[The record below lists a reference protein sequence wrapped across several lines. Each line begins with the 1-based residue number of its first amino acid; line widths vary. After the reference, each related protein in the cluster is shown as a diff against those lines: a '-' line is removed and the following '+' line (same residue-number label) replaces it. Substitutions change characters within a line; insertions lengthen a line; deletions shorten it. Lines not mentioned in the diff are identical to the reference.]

1 MKHLNIKDD
10 LFWVGALDP
19 NLRVFDII
27 MYTPYGTTYN
37 SYVVK
42 GSEKTAIFETVKAE
56 FFDQYIA
63 RLKDLGVEPSEIDY
77 IVVSHTEP
85 DHAGSIGKILEL
97 APKAKI
103 VASPIA
109 INYIKE
115 IVNGDFES
123 IPVKDGDSIS
133 LGNKTLKFMS
143 VPFLHWPDT
152 IYTYVEED
160 KTLITCDSFGSHYS
174 CEEMFDDLIP
184 NEEEYMEA
192 LKYYFDCIFGPYK
205 PYVLKAIK
213 KIENLEIDMILPG
226 HGPVLVEEPMKIVET
241 YRKWSTPESPAKDGK
256 KIVTIPYVSAYGY
269 TETLAKEIA
278 KGIEAAGNIE
288 VRLFNVIHHEI
299 GDIVNSIGESDGLL
313 CGSPT
318 IVGELLEPIRD
329 ILSKLN
335 PVVHGGKL
343 AAAFGS
349 YGWSGEAIPRM
360 EARFKELNMK
370 LYGPSLKINFKPS
383 DDELKEAYEFGLG
396 FGEIIVDKKAFTPM
410 TKAKTTIEEIPTNG
424 GLKLWKCV
432 ICGEIFESE
441 TVPEVC
447 PVCGAGS
454 DQFIEIKREDTNYSI
469 DKEETYVIIGNGA
482 AGFYAAK
489 AIKERNESA
498 IIKLISNEPEHSYVR
513 TQLSDLITEEI

>member
-192 LKYYFDCIFGPYK
+192 LKYYFDCIMGPFK
-205 PYVLKAIK
+205 PYVLKALDKIK
-213 KIENLEIDMILPG
+213 GLDIEIICPG
-226 HGPVLVEEPMKIVET
+226 HGPILRSNPYKVVNLYKE
-241 YRKWSTPESPAKDGK
+241 WSTPAPAKEVK
-256 KIVTIPYVSAYGY
+256 KASIFYVSAYGY
-269 TETLAKEIA
+269 TKQLAEKIA
-278 KGIEAAGNIE
+278 EGIKSTGNLDIN
-288 VRLFNVIHHEI
+288 LFNIIEHDMTELV
-299 GDIVNSIGESDGLL
+299 GEVGSSDAILF
-313 CGSPT
+313 GSPT
-318 IVGELLEPIRD
+318 IVNELVEPVRD
-329 ILSKLN
+329 LMAKLN
-335 PVVHGGKL
+335 PVIHGGKI
-343 AAAFGS
+343 AGAFGS
-349 YGWSGEAIPRM
+349 YGWSGEAVPRI
-360 EARFKELNMK
+360 ESRLKELRMNMPVEGLRIK
-370 LYGPSLKINFKPS
+370 FKPS
-383 DDELKEAYEFGLG
+383 EEETQ
-396 FGEIIVDKKAFTPM
+396 KAFDFGV
-410 TKAKTTIEEIPTNG
+410 E
-424 GLKLWKCV
+424 
-432 ICGEIFESE
+432 
-441 TVPEVC
+441 
-447 PVCGAGS
+447 
-454 DQFIEIKREDTNYSI
+454 
-469 DKEETYVIIGNGA
+469 IGNA
-482 AGFYAAK
+482 LK
-489 AIKERNESA
+489 
-498 IIKLISNEPEHSYVR
+498 
-513 TQLSDLITEEI
+513 

>member
-85 DHAGSIGKILEL
+85 DHAGSIDKILEL
-97 APKAKI
+97 APNAKI

-115 IVNGDFES
+115 IVNKDFES

-192 LKYYFDCIFGPYK
+192 LKYYFDCIMGPFK
-205 PYVLKAIK
+205 PYVLKALDKIK
-213 KIENLEIDMILPG
+213 DLDIEIICPG
-226 HGPVLVEEPMKIVET
+226 HGPILRSNPFKVVNLYKE
-241 YRKWSTPESPAKDGK
+241 WSTPAPANEIK
-256 KIVTIPYVSAYGY
+256 KVSIFYVSAYGY
-269 TETLAKEIA
+269 TKQIAEKIIEGMKSTGNLEINLYNI
-278 KGIEAAGNIE
+278 IEHDMAELVGE
-288 VRLFNVIHHEI
+288 VGSSDAILF
-299 GDIVNSIGESDGLL
+299 
-313 CGSPT
+313 GSPT
-318 IVGELLEPIRD
+318 IVNELLEPVRD
-329 ILSKLN
+329 LLSKLN
-335 PVVHGGKL
+335 PVVHGGKI
-343 AAAFGS
+343 AGAFGS
-349 YGWSGEAIPRM
+349 YGWSGEAVPRI
-360 EARFKELNMK
+360 ETRLKELRMK
-370 LYGPSLKINFKPS
+370 MPAEGLRIKFKPS
-383 DDELKEAYEFGLG
+383 GEESQEAFDFG
-396 FGEIIVDKKAFTPM
+396 VK
-410 TKAKTTIEEIPTNG
+410 
-424 GLKLWKCV
+424 
-432 ICGEIFESE
+432 
-441 TVPEVC
+441 
-447 PVCGAGS
+447 
-454 DQFIEIKREDTNYSI
+454 
-469 DKEETYVIIGNGA
+469 IGNA
-482 AGFYAAK
+482 LK
-489 AIKERNESA
+489 
-498 IIKLISNEPEHSYVR
+498 
-513 TQLSDLITEEI
+513 

>member
-42 GSEKTAIFETVKAE
+42 GSEKTAVFETVKAE

-97 APKAKI
+97 APNAKI

-192 LKYYFDCIFGPYK
+192 LKYYFDCIMGPFK
-205 PYVLKAIK
+205 PYVLKALDKIK
-213 KIENLEIDMILPG
+213 GLDIEIICPG
-226 HGPVLVEEPMKIVET
+226 HGPILRSNPYKVVNLYKE
-241 YRKWSTPESPAKDGK
+241 WSTPAPANEVK
-256 KIVTIPYVSAYGY
+256 KASIFYVSAYGY
-269 TETLAKEIA
+269 TKQLAEKIA
-278 KGIEAAGNIE
+278 EGIKSSGNLDIN
-288 VRLFNVIHHEI
+288 LFNIIEHDMTELV
-299 GDIVNSIGESDGLL
+299 GEVGSSDAILF
-313 CGSPT
+313 GSPT
-318 IVGELLEPIRD
+318 IVNELVEPVRD
-329 ILSKLN
+329 LMAKLN
-335 PVVHGGKL
+335 PVIHGGKI
-343 AAAFGS
+343 AGAFGS
-349 YGWSGEAIPRM
+349 YGWSGEAVPRI
-360 EARFKELNMK
+360 ESRLKELRMK
-370 LYGPSLKINFKPS
+370 MPVEGLRIKFKPS
-383 DDELKEAYEFGLG
+383 EEEAQ
-396 FGEIIVDKKAFTPM
+396 KAFDF
-410 TKAKTTIEEIPTNG
+410 G
-424 GLKLWKCV
+424 V
-432 ICGEIFESE
+432 
-441 TVPEVC
+441 
-447 PVCGAGS
+447 
-454 DQFIEIKREDTNYSI
+454 Q
-469 DKEETYVIIGNGA
+469 IGNA
-482 AGFYAAK
+482 LK
-489 AIKERNESA
+489 
-498 IIKLISNEPEHSYVR
+498 
-513 TQLSDLITEEI
+513 

>member
-192 LKYYFDCIFGPYK
+192 LKYYFDCIMGPFK
-205 PYVLKAIK
+205 PYVLKALDKIK
-213 KIENLEIDMILPG
+213 GLDIEIICPG
-226 HGPVLVEEPMKIVET
+226 HGPILRSNPYKVVNLYKE
-241 YRKWSTPESPAKDGK
+241 WSTPAPANEVK
-256 KIVTIPYVSAYGY
+256 KASIFYVSAYGY
-269 TETLAKEIA
+269 TKQLAEKIA
-278 KGIEAAGNIE
+278 EGIKSTGNLDIN
-288 VRLFNVIHHEI
+288 LFNIIEHDMTELV
-299 GDIVNSIGESDGLL
+299 GEVGSSDAILF
-313 CGSPT
+313 GSPT
-318 IVGELLEPIRD
+318 IVNELVEPVRD
-329 ILSKLN
+329 LMAKLN
-335 PVVHGGKL
+335 PVIHGGKI
-343 AAAFGS
+343 AGAFGS
-349 YGWSGEAIPRM
+349 YGWSGDALKNIEQRFNQLKFTIPVAPLGVM
-360 EARFKELNMK
+360 
-370 LYGPSLKINFKPS
+370 FKPS
-383 DDELKEAYEFGLG
+383 EDELE
-396 FGEIIVDKKAFTPM
+396 KAFAFGHDF
-410 TKAKTTIEEIPTNG
+410 AKETLQCVNG
-424 GLKLWKCV
+424 GQCN
-432 ICGEIFESE
+432 IQ
-441 TVPEVC
+441 
-447 PVCGAGS
+447 A
-454 DQFIEIKREDTNYSI
+454 Q
-469 DKEETYVIIGNGA
+469 
-482 AGFYAAK
+482 
-489 AIKERNESA
+489 
-498 IIKLISNEPEHSYVR
+498 
-513 TQLSDLITEEI
+513 

>member
-42 GSEKTAIFETVKAE
+42 GSEKIAVFETVKAE
-56 FFDQYIA
+56 FFDQYIS

-85 DHAGSIGKILEL
+85 DHAGSIDKMLKL

-109 INYIKE
+109 ISYIKE

-174 CEEMFDDLIP
+174 FEGMFDDLIP

-192 LKYYFDCIFGPYK
+192 LKYYFDCIMGPFK
-205 PYVLKAIK
+205 PYVLKALDKIK
-213 KIENLEIDMILPG
+213 NLDIEIICPG
-226 HGPVLVEEPMKIVET
+226 HGPILRSNPHKVINLYKE
-241 YRKWSTPESPAKDGK
+241 WSAKAKANEVK
-256 KIVTIPYVSAYGY
+256 KASIFYVSAYGY
-269 TETLAKEIA
+269 TKQLAEKIA
-278 KGIEAAGNIE
+278 EGIKSTGNFD
-288 VRLFNVIHHEI
+288 VKLFNIIEHDMTDLV
-299 GDIVNSIGESDGLL
+299 GEVGASDAILF
-313 CGSPT
+313 GSPT
-318 IVGELLEPIRD
+318 IVSELVEPVRD
-329 ILSKLN
+329 LMAKLN
-335 PVVHGGKL
+335 PVVHGGKI
-343 AAAFGS
+343 AGAFGS
-349 YGWSGEAIPRM
+349 YGWSGESVPRIDS
-360 EARFKELNMK
+360 RLKELKMK
-370 LYGPSLKINFKPS
+370 LPCEGLRVKFKPS
-383 DDELKEAYEFGLG
+383 EEE
-396 FGEIIVDKKAFTPM
+396 DKKAFD
-410 TKAKTTIEEIPTNG
+410 
-424 GLKLWKCV
+424 
-432 ICGEIFESE
+432 F
-441 TVPEVC
+441 
-447 PVCGAGS
+447 GA
-454 DQFIEIKREDTNYSI
+454 T
-469 DKEETYVIIGNGA
+469 IGNA
-482 AGFYAAK
+482 LK
-489 AIKERNESA
+489 
-498 IIKLISNEPEHSYVR
+498 
-513 TQLSDLITEEI
+513 

>member
-192 LKYYFDCIFGPYK
+192 LKYYFDCIMGPFK
-205 PYVLKAIK
+205 PYVLKALDKIK
-213 KIENLEIDMILPG
+213 GLDIEIICPG
-226 HGPVLVEEPMKIVET
+226 HGPILRSNPYKVVNLYKE
-241 YRKWSTPESPAKDGK
+241 WSTPAPANEVK
-256 KIVTIPYVSAYGY
+256 KASIFYVSAYGY
-269 TETLAKEIA
+269 TKQLAEKIA
-278 KGIEAAGNIE
+278 EGIKSTGNLDIN
-288 VRLFNVIHHEI
+288 LFNIIEHDMTELV
-299 GDIVNSIGESDGLL
+299 GEVGSSDAILF
-313 CGSPT
+313 GSPT
-318 IVGELLEPIRD
+318 IVNELVEPVRD
-329 ILSKLN
+329 LMAKLN
-335 PVVHGGKL
+335 PVIHGGKI
-343 AAAFGS
+343 AGAFGS
-349 YGWSGEAIPRM
+349 YGWSGEAVPRI
-360 EARFKELNMK
+360 ESRLKELRMK
-370 LYGPSLKINFKPS
+370 MPVEGLRIKFKPS
-383 DDELKEAYEFGLG
+383 EEETQ
-396 FGEIIVDKKAFTPM
+396 KAFDFGV
-410 TKAKTTIEEIPTNG
+410 E
-424 GLKLWKCV
+424 
-432 ICGEIFESE
+432 
-441 TVPEVC
+441 
-447 PVCGAGS
+447 
-454 DQFIEIKREDTNYSI
+454 
-469 DKEETYVIIGNGA
+469 IGNA
-482 AGFYAAK
+482 LK
-489 AIKERNESA
+489 
-498 IIKLISNEPEHSYVR
+498 
-513 TQLSDLITEEI
+513 

>member
-56 FFDQYIA
+56 FFDQYIE

-85 DHAGSIGKILEL
+85 DHAGSIDKILEL
-97 APKAKI
+97 APNAKI

-115 IVNGDFES
+115 IANRSFES

-192 LKYYFDCIFGPYK
+192 LQYYFNCIMGPFK
-205 PYVLKAIK
+205 PYVLKALDKIK
-213 KIENLEIDMILPG
+213 DLDIEIICPG
-226 HGPVLVEEPMKIVET
+226 HGPILRSNPYKVINLYKE
-241 YRKWSTPESPAKDGK
+241 WSTPAPANKVK
-256 KIVTIPYVSAYGY
+256 KASIFYVSAYGY
-269 TETLAKEIA
+269 TKQLAEKIAEGIKSTGNLEI
-278 KGIEAAGNIE
+278 N
-288 VRLFNVIHHEI
+288 LFNIIEHDMTKLVEEV
-299 GDIVNSIGESDGLL
+299 GSSDAILF
-313 CGSPT
+313 GSPT
-318 IVGELLEPIRD
+318 IVNELVEPVRE
-329 ILSKLN
+329 LMTKLN
-335 PVVHGGKL
+335 PVVHGGKI
-343 AAAFGS
+343 AGAFGS
-349 YGWSGEAIPRM
+349 YGWSGEAVPRI
-360 EARFKELNMK
+360 ESRLKELRMK
-370 LYGPSLKINFKPS
+370 MPVEGLRIKFKPS
-383 DDELKEAYEFGLG
+383 KEEAQ
-396 FGEIIVDKKAFTPM
+396 KAFDFGV
-410 TKAKTTIEEIPTNG
+410 E
-424 GLKLWKCV
+424 
-432 ICGEIFESE
+432 
-441 TVPEVC
+441 
-447 PVCGAGS
+447 
-454 DQFIEIKREDTNYSI
+454 
-469 DKEETYVIIGNGA
+469 IGNA
-482 AGFYAAK
+482 LK
-489 AIKERNESA
+489 
-498 IIKLISNEPEHSYVR
+498 
-513 TQLSDLITEEI
+513 

>member
-1 MKHLNIKDD
+1 
-10 LFWVGALDP
+10 
-19 NLRVFDII
+19 

-97 APKAKI
+97 APNAKI

-192 LKYYFDCIFGPYK
+192 LKYYFDCIMGPFK
-205 PYVLKAIK
+205 PYVLKALDKIK
-213 KIENLEIDMILPG
+213 GLDIEIICPG
-226 HGPVLVEEPMKIVET
+226 HGPILRSNPYKVVNLYKE
-241 YRKWSTPESPAKDGK
+241 WSTPAPANEVK
-256 KIVTIPYVSAYGY
+256 KASIFYVSAYGY
-269 TETLAKEIA
+269 TKQLAEKIAEGIKSTGNLEI
-278 KGIEAAGNIE
+278 N
-288 VRLFNVIHHEI
+288 LFNIIEHDMTELV
-299 GDIVNSIGESDGLL
+299 GEVGSSDAILF
-313 CGSPT
+313 GSPT
-318 IVGELLEPIRD
+318 IVNELVEPVRD
-329 ILSKLN
+329 LMAKLN
-335 PVVHGGKL
+335 PVIHGGKI
-343 AAAFGS
+343 AGAFGS
-349 YGWSGEAIPRM
+349 YGWSGEAVPRI
-360 EARFKELNMK
+360 ESRLKELRMK
-370 LYGPSLKINFKPS
+370 MPVEGLRVKFKPS
-383 DDELKEAYEFGLG
+383 EEEAQ
-396 FGEIIVDKKAFTPM
+396 KAFDFGV
-410 TKAKTTIEEIPTNG
+410 E
-424 GLKLWKCV
+424 
-432 ICGEIFESE
+432 
-441 TVPEVC
+441 
-447 PVCGAGS
+447 
-454 DQFIEIKREDTNYSI
+454 
-469 DKEETYVIIGNGA
+469 IGNA
-482 AGFYAAK
+482 LK
-489 AIKERNESA
+489 
-498 IIKLISNEPEHSYVR
+498 
-513 TQLSDLITEEI
+513 